1 MLDYAFSVEA
11 SPMATSDLIP
21 LFLSDHTEEPE
32 QPGIWK
38 AWDRAAIS
46 SRILKTILV
55 VTTAPIVF
63 AILLMG
69 NPLVLFSNVTPSLVA
84 TSAPQDGTGQSTPII
99 QSTEGAQALPPT
111 ASPTGDEIAAAFKTA
126 NQSQTEIS
134 QPSAEALLKQ
144 FQAWAAE
151 EETRDEIT
159 GAIEPAD
166 QSQTEIRQ
174 PPAEALLKQFQ
185 AWAAEKDAR
194 AEVRPVKNAREHV
207 RSEHNVRA
215 KVRRVHNARVH
226 VRPMKNARAKVL
238 KEQNSKAQDRS
249 VQNVQASWPE
259 RKFGWLD

>member
-126 NQSQTEIS
+126 
-134 QPSAEALLKQ
+134 
-144 FQAWAAE
+144 
-151 EETRDEIT
+151 
-159 GAIEPAD
+159 D
-166 QSQTEIRQ
+166 QSQTENRQ
-174 PPAEALLKQFQ
+174 PPDEALFEQFQ
-185 AWAAEKDAR
+185 AWVAEEAARAQVRPVQPVQDAR
-194 AEVRPVKNAREHV
+194 AQVVQITRAQAPPAQTHRHVRPLHNARADVRPVQKHREV
-207 RSEHNVRA
+207 RSVQ
-215 KVRRVHNARVH
+215 
-226 VRPMKNARAKVL
+226 NARAKVRPVHNARQVRP
-238 KEQNSKAQDRS
+238 EQDAQVQDRS
-249 VQNVQASWPE
+249 EQNAQATWPE
-259 RKFGWLD
+259 RRFGWLY